1 MKFIHLYCIALI
13 GVTIVNIQT
22 RATPTQQK
30 SIKSFSQ
37 WCKSKHTLPK
47 ETKHTVKVL
56 LQKAGTTDCDRAERK
71 LNKQQVLDLSS
82 HKISDLSPL
91 AQLTNLRELY
101 LSYNQIS
108 DLSPLAHLTNLN
120 FLFLESNK
128 IGDLSPLS
136 QLTNLTWLFVGGNPI
151 KNKNCPVKPESVCE
165 FETNDGEDLL
175 LPEDEE
181 VIARLSFQSLFVVAL

>member
-13 GVTIVNIQT
+13 GITIVNIQT
-22 RATPTQQK
+22 TATPTEQK

-47 ETKHTVKVL
+47 ETKHTVRVL
-56 LQKAGTTDCDRAERK
+56 LQKAGTTDCDSAERK
-71 LNKQQVLDLSS
+71 LKKQRILDLSS
-82 HKISDLSPL
+82 NNISDLAPL
-91 AQLTNLRELY
+91 AQLTNLTELY

-108 DLSPLAHLTNLN
+108 DLSPLAELTNLN
-120 FLFLESNK
+120 FLFLESNQ

-136 QLTNLTWLFVGGNPI
+136 QLTNLTWLFVGENPI

-165 FETNDGEDLL
+165 FETNDGDDFL
-175 LPEDEE
+175 LPEEME
-181 VIARLSFQSLFVVAL
+181 VIARL